1 MTKCD
6 INYQHLDQEIS
17 LQETFEKQS
26 TLIALRE
33 KRLKARQEQIEKSLL
48 KHPEARP
55 QRQTESPLFYKK
67 LYYKP

>member
-6 INYQHLDQEIS
+6 VNYQCLDQEIS
-17 LQETFEKQS
+17 LQETLEKQS

-48 KHPEARP
+48 KHKEERP
-55 QRQTESPLFYKK
+55 QHPTQLFYKK
-67 LYYKP
+67 LYYKL